1 MSQACQAIW
10 LAGLLSEILGV
21 PEKSLLL
28 KVDNKFAIDL
38 IKNPVHHGRSKHI
51 HIRYHFVRDYAA
63 YGKIEVQFDGTND
76 QLADILTKPLP
87 CVKIQE
93 M

>member
-1 MSQACQAIW
+1 
-10 LAGLLSEILGV
+10 V

-51 HIRYHFVRDYAA
+51 HIRYHFVRDYATD
-63 YGKIEVQFDGTND
+63 GKIEVQFDGTND

-87 CVKIQE
+87 CVMIQE